1 MNTGE
6 FLAVYER
13 ALASY
18 KQGDCDDAWQIITD
32 FEQQHSMKTL
42 LGYLLKAYILRTR
55 KQYVSEVSL
64 LNDLVRDFADSEDKK
79 RLADAYSLLG
89 AAYRMLGQSEA
100 AVAAFVRSAQ
110 LEPSTGRKLTE
121 ISNALFAANAIE
133 DLPAAKMQELY
144 AAYRHDL
151 QEMAVQAYPKPAW
164 HHAKIRVGYLSAD
177 LRDHAVGQ
185 FVRPFFFHYNPAD
198 FEVIVYQLNKD
209 SDFVTEDLRS
219 APVHWRDLAGA
230 EFAEIAQV
238 IHEDE
243 VDVLVELG
251 GHTAGNALPV
261 FAYRPARVQLSGI
274 GYFNSTGIYEC
285 DGFLS
290 DIYCAPEENSPYF
303 TEKLLRLP
311 HTHFCY
317 QPYKTFPKV
326 SPPPCLQNGY
336 ITFGS
341 FNNFAKVNDGMLRL
355 WREIL
360 LRVTNSRLILKH
372 QLLGTEEGRAYTLN
386 RLKKLQLPI
395 ERIELRPY
403 AKDYLQEYADMDIAL
418 DTAPYPGGLTTCE
431 ALYMGVPVV
440 VLSGN
445 RHGARFGK
453 SFLSNLGLA
462 ELAAEDASQYVNIA
476 AAMAGDQEL
485 LLALRQNLRRMM
497 QASPLM
503 DAQGYM
509 WDVEHLYRKILA
521 EIN

>member
-1 MNTGE
+1 ME
-6 FLAVYER
+6 
-13 ALASY
+13 
-18 KQGDCDDAWQIITD
+18 
-32 FEQQHSMKTL
+32 
-42 LGYLLKAYILRTR
+42 
-55 KQYVSEVSL
+55 
-64 LNDLVRDFADSEDKK
+64 
-79 RLADAYSLLG
+79 
-89 AAYRMLGQSEA
+89 
-100 AVAAFVRSAQ
+100 
-110 LEPSTGRKLTE
+110 
-121 ISNALFAANAIE
+121 
-133 DLPAAKMQELY
+133 
-144 AAYRHDL
+144 
-151 QEMAVQAYPKPAW
+151 
-164 HHAKIRVGYLSAD
+164 
-177 LRDHAVGQ
+177 
-185 FVRPFFFHYNPAD
+185 
-198 FEVIVYQLNKD
+198 
-209 SDFVTEDLRS
+209 
-219 APVHWRDLAGA
+219 
-230 EFAEIAQV
+230 
-238 IHEDE
+238 E
-243 VDVLVELG
+243 VDILVELG

-290 DIYCAPEENSPYF
+290 DIYCAPEEISPYF
-303 TEKLLRLP
+303 TEKLLHLP

-341 FNNFAKVNDGMLRL
+341 FNNFAKVNDGMLHL

-462 ELAAEDASQYVNIA
+462 ELAAETADQYVNIA
-476 AAMAGDQEL
+476 AAMAGDREL

-503 DAQGYM
+503 DAHGYM
-509 WDVEHLYRKILA
+509 RDVEHLYRKILA

>member
-1 MNTGE
+1 MKVDN
-6 FLAVYER
+6 FLAVYEQ

-18 KQGDCDDAWQIITD
+18 KQGDCELAWQMITK
-32 FEQQHSMKTL
+32 FEQEQGLRIL
-42 LGYLLKAYILRTR
+42 LGGLLKAYILRTQ
-55 KQYVSEVSL
+55 KKYVSEIFL
-64 LNDLVRDFADSEDKK
+64 LEDLVQDFADSEDKK

-144 AAYRHDL
+144 AVYRHYL
-151 QEMAVQAYPKPAW
+151 QDMAITPYPPSIG
-164 HHAKIRVGYLSAD
+164 HPSKIRVGYLSAD

-230 EFAEIAQV
+230 EFAAIAQA
-238 IHEDE
+238 IRQDG
-243 VDVLVELG
+243 VDILVELG

-261 FAYRPARVQLSGI
+261 FAYRPAPVQISGI

-290 DIYCAPEENSPYF
+290 DIYCAPEETSPYF

-317 QPYKTFPKV
+317 QPYKTFPAV
-326 SPPPCLQNGY
+326 SPPPCLKNGY

-341 FNNFAKVNDGMLRL
+341 FNNFAKVNEGMLRL

-360 LRVTNSRLILKH
+360 RRVPYSRLILKH
-372 QLLGTEEGRAYTLN
+372 QLLGTEEGREYTLA
-386 RLKKLQLPI
+386 RLKKLQLPLA
-395 ERIELRPY
+395 RIELRPY
-403 AKDYLQEYADMDIAL
+403 SAAYLQEYADMDIAL
-418 DTAPYPGGLTTCE
+418 DTTPYPGGLTTCE

-440 VLSGN
+440 TLTGN

-453 SFLSNLGLA
+453 SFLCNLGLG
-462 ELAAEDASQYVNIA
+462 ELAAEDAIQYVNTA
-476 AAMAGDQEL
+476 VAMAGDRDL
-485 LLALRQNLRRMM
+485 LLVLRQNLRRMM

-503 DAQGYM
+503 NVQAYM
-509 WDVEHLYRKILA
+509 QDVENLYRKILA
-521 EIN
+521 GIN

>member
-1 MNTGE
+1 M
-6 FLAVYER
+6 
-13 ALASY
+13 
-18 KQGDCDDAWQIITD
+18 
-32 FEQQHSMKTL
+32 
-42 LGYLLKAYILRTR
+42 
-55 KQYVSEVSL
+55 
-64 LNDLVRDFADSEDKK
+64 
-79 RLADAYSLLG
+79 
-89 AAYRMLGQSEA
+89 
-100 AVAAFVRSAQ
+100 
-110 LEPSTGRKLTE
+110 
-121 ISNALFAANAIE
+121 
-133 DLPAAKMQELY
+133 
-144 AAYRHDL
+144 
-151 QEMAVQAYPKPAW
+151 
-164 HHAKIRVGYLSAD
+164 
-177 LRDHAVGQ
+177 
-185 FVRPFFFHYNPAD
+185 
-198 FEVIVYQLNKD
+198 
-209 SDFVTEDLRS
+209 
-219 APVHWRDLAGA
+219 
-230 EFAEIAQV
+230 
-238 IHEDE
+238 
-243 VDVLVELG
+243 
-251 GHTAGNALPV
+251 
-261 FAYRPARVQLSGI
+261 QLSGI

-462 ELAAEDASQYVNIA
+462 ELAAETADQYVNIA
-476 AAMAGDQEL
+476 VAMAGDQEL

-503 DAQGYM
+503 DAHGYM
-509 WDVEHLYRKILA
+509 RDVEHLYRKILA